1 MLDNDI
7 FYSNIYIN
15 IYGSQGKSRRTI
27 MYFNNLSLLLHPDK
41 LLNVG
46 GN

>member
-7 FYSNIYIN
+7 FYSKIN